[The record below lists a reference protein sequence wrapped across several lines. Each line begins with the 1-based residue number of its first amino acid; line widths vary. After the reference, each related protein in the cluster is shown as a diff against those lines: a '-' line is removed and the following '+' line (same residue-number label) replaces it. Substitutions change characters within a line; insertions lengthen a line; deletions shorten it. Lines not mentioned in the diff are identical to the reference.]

1 MLPGALRAGGVGRGG
16 RGARAAGPRGEAAAG
31 RPFAAA
37 AAAVSAAAAP
47 PTDGPGPGSDA
58 GAAEQ
63 SWPRPSVSCGRVGL
77 GPGALPGERVSLCG
91 WVQKE
96 RNLGGVAFLDL
107 RDSSGLVQ
115 VVTRPEDHPDAHA
128 VAERARAEWVLH
140 VEGVVRPRESPN
152 PNLPTGQV
160 EVVADSIAAVNPVKR
175 ILPFEVSAEESPREE
190 LRLKHRA
197 LDLRRAGMARNLRL
211 RHAVTRSLRDFLE
224 EKEFIEVE
232 TPVLTKSTPE
242 GARDYLVPSRVA
254 RGEWYALP
262 QSPQLFK
269 QLLMV
274 GGMERYY
281 QIARCFRDEDLRA
294 DRQPEFTQLDL
305 ELSFTDVEE
314 VLGLAE
320 EMIGRLVREVAGDGL
335 PAKFPRLTYAEA
347 MERYGTDKPDLRF
360 GLPMASVTEAVRGC
374 GFRVFAGVVEGGG
387 VVKAL
392 RVPDGSRLSNARV
405 KPGGDVAN
413 EAVEAGAKGLAFLRV
428 GEDGQMEGPKPLR
441 EGLGAAAQSAVVE
454 VTGAE
459 PGDLLLF
466 VADAEATAN
475 AALDRVRRFLG
486 LELGEMGAGSKH
498 ALLWVTDFPMFEAG
512 DGGRLQ
518 ALHHPFTAAHPE
530 DAGDLTTARSLAY
543 DLVYNGFE
551 VGGGSMR
558 NYTSGAQ
565 REVFDAIG
573 MPKEEYER
581 EFGFLLD
588 ALDSGAPP
596 HGGAAFGLDRL
607 VMLLCGADS
616 LRDVIAFPKST
627 AASCLVSSAPAP
639 VEAAQLSELGVLV
652 APGGEGG
659 SEGVPGGV

>member
-1 MLPGALRAGGVGRGG
+1 M
-16 RGARAAGPRGEAAAG
+16 
-31 RPFAAA
+31 AAA
-37 AAAVSAAAAP
+37 AAAGGAGGEGSS
-47 PTDGPGPGSDA
+47 PGSPA
-58 GAAEQ
+58 GEAAGEQ
-63 SWPRPSVSCGRVGL
+63 AWPRPSVSCGRVGHA
-77 GPGALPGERVSLCG
+77 PGSLPGERVSLCG

-96 RNLGGVAFLDL
+96 RNLGGLAFVDL
-107 RDSSGLVQ
+107 RDSSGIVQ
-115 VVTRPEDHPDAHA
+115 VVTRPEAHPAAHA

-152 PNLPTGQV
+152 PKLPTGEV
-160 EVVADSIAAVNPVKR
+160 EVVADRITAVNPIKR
-175 ILPFEVSAEESPREE
+175 ILPFEVGAEEAPREE

-197 LDLRRAGMARNLRL
+197 LDLRRAGMAQNIRVRHRATRALRG
-211 RHAVTRSLRDFLE
+211 FLE
-224 EKEFIEVE
+224 EQGFIEVE

-254 RGEWYALP
+254 PGEWYALP

-274 GGMERYY
+274 GGVERYY

-305 ELSFTDVEE
+305 ELSFTDQEE
-314 VLGLAE
+314 ILGLAE
-320 EMIGRLVREVAGDGL
+320 EMMGRLFRGVAGEDVEI
-335 PAKFPRLTYAEA
+335 PDAFPRLTYAEA

-360 GLPMASVTEAVRGC
+360 GLPLATVTEAVRGC

-387 VVKAL
+387 SVKAL
-392 RVPDGSRLSNARV
+392 RVPNGARLSNARV

-428 GEDGQMEGPKPLR
+428 AEGGILEGPKPLR
-441 EGLGAAAQSAVVE
+441 EGLGPSAQAGVLE
-454 VTGAE
+454 ATGAG

-466 VADAEATAN
+466 VADSEATVN

-486 LELGEMGAGSKH
+486 RELGEVAEGPAYS
-498 ALLWVTDFPMFEAG
+498 LLWVTDFPMFEAG
-512 DGGRLQ
+512 EDGRLQ
-518 ALHHPFTAAHPE
+518 ALHHPFTAPRPE
-530 DAGDLTTARSLAY
+530 DAGDLSTARSLAF
-543 DLVYNGFE
+543 DLVCNGFE
-551 VGGGSMR
+551 VGGGSLR
-558 NYTSGAQ
+558 NYTAGAQ
-565 REVFDAIG
+565 REVFEAIG
-573 MPKEEYER
+573 MPREEYER

-588 ALDSGAPP
+588 ALDCGAPP

-627 AASCLVSSAPAP
+627 AASCLVSAAPA
-639 VEAAQLSELGVLV
+639 VVDARQLEELGVEL
-652 APGGEGG
+652 APRGERGAG
-659 SEGVPGGV
+659 EDADRVE